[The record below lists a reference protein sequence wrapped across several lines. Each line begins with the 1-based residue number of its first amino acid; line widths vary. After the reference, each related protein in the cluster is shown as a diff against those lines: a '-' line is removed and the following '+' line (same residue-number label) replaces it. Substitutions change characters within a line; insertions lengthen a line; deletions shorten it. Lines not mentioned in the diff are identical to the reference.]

1 LLKRVLP
8 FFASAFL
15 LFPLAHAAA
24 LLGRAQVWSVLGV
37 ILVVR
42 SIGGMSIVTGTLCIN
57 NIAPNRASLGRVNG
71 LAQSLGS
78 LARAIGPIGS
88 SSLFAFSIE
97 HPDLLG
103 GQLVWY
109 TLFAIAAL
117 TWLLSLRIR
126 DANKARWR
134 KEKRV
139 LAAPAPMAADGEAAP
154 AEVFTTMLLSAAATP
169 AATLGSLL
177 PPQLCAMLHE
187 ASPRTQ
193 GDVVSTH
200 VLARRIPLLRE
211 HLRRLSTAVAALH
224 AAAPSAWQ
232 TPASY
237 AALSDERLLQALH
250 EALDGQTEAR
260 RVRLALSREGV
271 VAVQHYALS
280 QVPRSPS
287 VRLDVEATRPRTGTL
302 DDVVLRHK
310 TSARGNY
317 DEARSRVHAT
327 LGAPAAMGGQAA
339 CFDVLL
345 WLEESGE
352 RLLTESSIASVLLQL
367 APSSSSSAAG
377 EAEERPAARFVTP
390 PRRLPL
396 LPGVV
401 RSELLRRGAVREE
414 EISVARLKSEL
425 QGGGRLWLVNALR
438 GAFEVHLIP

>member
-1 LLKRVLP
+1 
-8 FFASAFL
+8 
-15 LFPLAHAAA
+15 
-24 LLGRAQVWSVLGV
+24 
-37 ILVVR
+37 
-42 SIGGMSIVTGTLCIN
+42 
-57 NIAPNRASLGRVNG
+57 
-71 LAQSLGS
+71 
-78 LARAIGPIGS
+78 
-88 SSLFAFSIE
+88 
-97 HPDLLG
+97 
-103 GQLVWY
+103 
-109 TLFAIAAL
+109 
-117 TWLLSLRIR
+117 
-126 DANKARWR
+126 
-134 KEKRV
+134 
-139 LAAPAPMAADGEAAP
+139 
-154 AEVFTTMLLSAAATP
+154 MLLSAAATP
-169 AATLGSLL
+169 AATLESLL

-193 GDVVSTH
+193 DDVVSTR

-280 QVPRSPS
+280 QVPQCPS

-327 LGAPAAMGGQAA
+327 LGAPAALGGQAA

-390 PRRLPL
+390 PRRLLL